1 MKRYINIAMII
12 GIILFLYSFVNFS
25 LNQLWDWVSTVS
37 LILGIIIGSIAI
49 YYRFQFRQKELN
61 IRFVKYGANT
71 VLSALIVL
79 GIMVLLA
86 FITNRHHVRKDLT
99 SQGLYSLAEQTKSV
113 LNDLNKEVQIYAFY
127 KKSDEIMARDLLE
140 EYAYRSKFTQYEFVD
155 PNEQPQLAR
164 RYNVTQYNTVVVES
178 GIKRET
184 INEFGESNLTNAI
197 IKVTRELDK
206 VIYFT
211 TGHGERNIE
220 GETPQDYK
228 QAVDGITSENYMVK
242 SINLAEERKIPR
254 DCSVLV
260 SAGPKADFFP
270 FELDSIKSYIEGGG
284 KYFVML
290 DPQININLMDF
301 LTTYKFQFQ
310 DDLVVDASGVGQ
322 LFGMGP
328 EIPLVSNYEDH
339 EIFKDFSVMTF
350 YPQAR
355 SIGESTEGEEG
366 FTTTILFKSSPSSWG
381 EIDYKNRQV
390 AFDADRDLK
399 GPVPLAVVSTKSM
412 SGNKKAQILVMGD
425 SDFAASGYIQNSGNK
440 DLFLNI
446 VNWLAEE
453 EDMITIRPKEIDD
466 RRVNLTAK
474 DSKIILYVSVFAL
487 PLLVVIAGV
496 FVYFKRR

>member
-1 MKRYINIAMII
+1 M
-12 GIILFLYSFVNFS
+12 
-25 LNQLWDWVSTVS
+25 
-37 LILGIIIGSIAI
+37 
-49 YYRFQFRQKELN
+49 
-61 IRFVKYGANT
+61 
-71 VLSALIVL
+71 
-79 GIMVLLA
+79 
-86 FITNRHHVRKDLT
+86 
-99 SQGLYSLAEQTKSV
+99 
-113 LNDLNKEVQIYAFY
+113 NKEVQIYAFY

-355 SIGESTEGEEG
+355 SIGESTE
-366 FTTTILFKSSPSSWG
+366 
-381 EIDYKNRQV
+381 
-390 AFDADRDLK
+390 
-399 GPVPLAVVSTKSM
+399 
-412 SGNKKAQILVMGD
+412 
-425 SDFAASGYIQNSGNK
+425 
-440 DLFLNI
+440 
-446 VNWLAEE
+446 
-453 EDMITIRPKEIDD
+453 
-466 RRVNLTAK
+466 
-474 DSKIILYVSVFAL
+474 
-487 PLLVVIAGV
+487 
-496 FVYFKRR
+496 